1 MRKGIY
7 RDIIDLQ
14 VEICL
19 QSMEMQNVRETL
31 EGGHLGGSSCS
42 SSCSSFDRGKTK
54 STPSL
59 KT

>member
-31 EGGHLGGSSCS
+31 EGGHLGGSSS
-42 SSCSSFDRGKTK
+42 SSSFDRGKTK

>member
-31 EGGHLGGSSCS
+31 EGGHLGGSS

-54 STPSL
+54 PTPSL
-59 KT
+59 KA